1 MGAIPKIDEISLSLQ
16 KNNDKHNKHL
26 WQHNISLQQLN
37 DKTKEITLKENK
49 HHFKEEQTK
58 TNITFRK
65 HKKIPIF
72 KF

>member
-58 TNITFRK
+58 TNITVRK
-65 HKKIPIF
+65 H
-72 KF
+72 